1 MGEEIGWRGYALPR
15 LQAIQSALGASLILG
30 LLWGLWHLPL
40 YLTRG
45 HPLSETFFGWYL
57 LDIVADAILF
67 TWVYNNTR
75 GSLLLALLFH
85 TSIAVT
91 GLFLTPA
98 ETTPLLGIAL
108 KWAVVAIVVATAGP
122 AYLSRKTAAERRSR
136 SSPKE
141 GDDP

>member
-1 MGEEIGWRGYALPR
+1 MAPAVVLDPWPPTL
-15 LQAIQSALGASLILG
+15 
-30 LLWGLWHLPL
+30 
-40 YLTRG
+40 
-45 HPLSETFFGWYL
+45 ETFFGWYL
-57 LDIVADAILF
+57 LDIVADTILF

-98 ETTPLLGIAL
+98 ETTPLLGVAL

-122 AYLSRKTAAERRSR
+122 AYLSRKTAAQRRSR